1 MFSWGIEYKNVY
13 PPRIRSKNI
22 TLYVAIRFNAGPPF
36 KLLRFPNPVAELRN
50 ILIKSMRI
58 EVVAK
63 NHLQPPKTKF
73 LPKTV
78 LKSTI

>member
-1 MFSWGIEYKNVY
+1 MGD
-13 PPRIRSKNI
+13 RIQKRLSATHQIKNI
-22 TLYVAIRFNAGPPF
+22 TLYVATRFNAGPPF
-36 KLLRFPNPVAELRN
+36 KLLRFPNPVVELRN

-73 LPKTV
+73 LPQII
-78 LKSTI
+78 LEIMI